1 VLLEAAGRC
10 PGDCILVVTHGG
22 VLRCLALGL
31 GGSGLAQVDDIGVK
45 EYRLHWVSVADG
57 RLALERPG
65 GLALP

>member
-1 VLLEAAGRC
+1 
-10 PGDCILVVTHGG
+10 
-22 VLRCLALGL
+22 L